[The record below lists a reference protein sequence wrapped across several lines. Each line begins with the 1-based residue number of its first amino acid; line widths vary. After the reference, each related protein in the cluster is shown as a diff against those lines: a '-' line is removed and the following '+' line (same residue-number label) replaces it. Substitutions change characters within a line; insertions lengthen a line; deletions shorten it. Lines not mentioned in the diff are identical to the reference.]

1 MSQRRD
7 RGDEPT
13 LFDLPLESPAERA
26 GRHETDPETDPDAR
40 PEEPR
45 PEARERHPPD
55 RGPGERPEAPESP
68 SGPDEPIG
76 PEPGEASRFSE
87 AAEPGRETRPRR
99 PRSVLPPF
107 SVRLLAGLADLA
119 IHTALAIAL
128 LFGARL
134 LGAPAG
140 LGDWPPILL
149 FLAVFSFLYSV
160 LPLAFWGQTP
170 GMAWAGVVSRD
181 AEGEGLTLG
190 QTVRRWLGGLA
201 TVALLGLP
209 LLLALRDGRTLAD
222 RVSDSRT
229 LLS

>member
-1 MSQRRD
+1 MTRRRD
-7 RGDEPT
+7 RGEEPT
-13 LFDLPLESPAERA
+13 LFDLPLETPAERA
-26 GRHETDPETDPDAR
+26 RR
-40 PEEPR
+40 R
-45 PEARERHPPD
+45 EAD
-55 RGPGERPEAPESP
+55 PGERPEER
-68 SGPDEPIG
+68 SGTPGSRSGADEPVG
-76 PEPGEASRFSE
+76 PEPEEAPPSGH
-87 AAEPGRETRPRR
+87 AAEPEPTPETRPSR
-99 PRSVLPPF
+99 PRSILPPF

-119 IHTALAIAL
+119 IHAALAIAL

-140 LGDWPPILL
+140 LEDWAPLLL

-190 QTVRRWLGGLA
+190 QTVRRWLGGMA

-209 LLLALRDGRTLAD
+209 MLLALRDGRTLAD

-229 LLS
+229 FLS

>member
-1 MSQRRD
+1 MTRRRD

-26 GRHETDPETDPDAR
+26 RRHGADSDAV
-40 PEEPR
+40 PEERR
-45 PEARERHPPD
+45 PEARERYPSD
-55 RGPGERPEAPESP
+55 RRSEEGPEAPAARLGVDEP
-68 SGPDEPIG
+68 AGPAPDEAPRS
-76 PEPGEASRFSE
+76 AE
-87 AAEPGRETRPRR
+87 AARPDRDARPSR

-119 IHTALAIAL
+119 IHAALAIAL

-140 LGDWPPILL
+140 LEDWAPILL

-181 AEGEGLTLG
+181 TEGEGLTLG

-201 TVALLGLP
+201 TVALFGLP

-229 LLS
+229 FLS